1 MQIVIECNEY
11 VIGTQAGNCSA
22 VVLTDYHVEVKCRK
36 ECLDVAN
43 KAVRAALDTL
53 KGEKA

>member
-22 VVLTDYHVEVKCRK
+22 VELTDYHVEVRCRK

-43 KAVRAALDTL
+43 KAVRAALAIL
-53 KGEKA
+53 QGEKA

>member
-11 VIGTQAGNCSA
+11 VTDVANGKFCA
-22 VVLTDYHVEVKCRK
+22 VVIESHNIEIKCRK

-43 KAVRAALDTL
+43 KAVRAALDIL
-53 KGEKA
+53 KGEKT